1 MSYDL
6 PTDPPSPPPRDRDR
20 PWLLPTITG
29 VAGFV
34 VGVMLVGGI
43 GLGIS
48 ASNAAQHAGAVAK
61 ADTAKKTAEKKA
73 KAAESA
79 KKYTLLTVLTDC
91 GLGGSTDAELAD
103 DGYTLTVNGQG
114 NDDYSGLQIDD
125 EACILDALK
134 APSAVVSHVDQ
145 TTSMDG
151 RQTETWG
158 DVTMA
163 WSYHPDRGLDA
174 VFTVAK

>member
-1 MSYDL
+1 MSTEE
-6 PTDPPSPPPRDRDR
+6 PTSADPQPKSSPRK
-20 PWLLPTITG
+20 PWLLPTLTG
-29 VAGFV
+29 VAGFII
-34 VGVMLVGGI
+34 GVLLVGGI

-48 ASNAAQHAGAVAK
+48 ASNASQHAAAVAQVETQRK
-61 ADTAKKTAEKKA
+61 AADKKA
-73 KAAESA
+73 KAAEDLR
-79 KKYTLLTVLTDC
+79 KDTLATVLAIC
-91 GLGGSTDAELAD
+91 GLAGNGDAELAD
-103 DGYTLTVNGQG
+103 GGYTLTVNGRG

-125 EACILDALK
+125 EVCILNGLN
-134 APSAVVSHVDQ
+134 APSAVSSHVDQ

-158 DVTMA
+158 SITMA